1 MDADAADL
9 RVPRGCRWM
18 KVSDSAEDLEQVTG
32 GQLALMFVLGISLHI
47 VFLVF
52 NYTITAF
59 IPDMRL

>member
-1 MDADAADL
+1 M
-9 RVPRGCRWM
+9 
-18 KVSDSAEDLEQVTG
+18 SSSAEDLEQVTG

-47 VFLVF
+47 VFLAF